1 MKHATRFNA
10 LARQAGGMARSVA
23 QGAVLSAGLMGMAYI
38 NGAGSDPIRVQ
49 YSDTMVEVVAEP
61 TISESAMASGLGLR
75 VTPPMQLA
83 AVEQE
88 IRYTPPISFAPAPE
102 PAAVSIPAPALKL
115 AKARPVGIDA
125 LGADPFAQDEGEL
138 SAEMARVRDWIA
150 DTYRVS
156 ERTIEPALAAAEIH
170 AEELGFDPLLIVAIM
185 AVESSFNP
193 RAVSNMGAQGLMQVI
208 PRYHQDKIGP
218 NRGRNALFDPEVNVR
233 VGALVLHEGLQRY
246 GSMQRALQY
255 YNGALKDPKAR
266 YTRKVMALKKRL
278 MLIAGRSDTRTSV
291 ELAG

>member
-10 LARQAGGMARSVA
+10 LARQAGGIALSLA
-23 QGAVLSAGLMGMAYI
+23 HGALLSAGLMGMAYVANANDGPTQI
-38 NGAGSDPIRVQ
+38 Q
-49 YSDTMVEVVAEP
+49 FSDTYLESAIAP
-61 TISESAMASGLGLR
+61 TVSELAMASGLGLR
-75 VTPPMQLA
+75 VTPPMDLSLVEPELSYAVPVKLA
-83 AVEQE
+83 
-88 IRYTPPISFAPAPE
+88 SKPE
-102 PAAVSIPAPALKL
+102 PTAKRALKPALKSL
-115 AKARPVGIDA
+115 EVADT
-125 LGADPFAQDEGEL
+125 DPFAQDDDEL
-138 SAEMARVRDWIA
+138 SVEMARVRDWIT

-156 ERTIEPALAAAEIH
+156 ETAIEPALAAAEVH

-185 AVESSFNP
+185 AVESSFNS

-208 PRYHQDKIGP
+208 PRYHKDKIGA

-233 VGALVLHEGLQRY
+233 VGTLVLHEGVQRY
-246 GSMQRALQY
+246 GSVQRALQY

-278 MLIAGRSDTRTSV
+278 MTIAGRSNTRTSS